1 LTEAQVRQ
9 ILLESADKVGPDP
22 YVNGRTDRMGHGRVN
37 ALRAVDA
44 AIQARAGIGRL
55 VQPADVELT

>member
-1 LTEAQVRQ
+1 
-9 ILLESADKVGPDP
+9 
-22 YVNGRTDRMGHGRVN
+22 MGHGRVN